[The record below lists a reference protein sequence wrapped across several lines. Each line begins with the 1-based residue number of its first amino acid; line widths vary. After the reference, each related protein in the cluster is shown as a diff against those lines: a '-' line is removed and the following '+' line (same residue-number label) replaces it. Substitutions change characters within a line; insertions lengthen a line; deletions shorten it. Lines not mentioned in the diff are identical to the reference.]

1 MSGNCKCANTASMQP
16 RLDVLEA
23 LVRYCRILRQSAD
36 VERVRA
42 VLDVEEDLT
51 KKLVAAGGR
60 VPAAAAELHPGKGR
74 RRANLIAEP
83 KA

>member
-1 MSGNCKCANTASMQP
+1 MQP

-23 LVRYCRILRQSAD
+23 LIRYCRILRQSAD

-51 KKLVAAGGR
+51 KKLVAAGGS
-60 VPAAAAELHPGKGR
+60 VPPTATELHPGRSVR
-74 RRANLIAEP
+74 RSRRNLVTAG
-83 KA
+83 K

>member
-1 MSGNCKCANTASMQP
+1 MQS

-51 KKLVAAGGR
+51 KKLVASGGA
-60 VPAAAAELHPGKGR
+60 VPPTATELHPGRARR
-74 RRANLIAEP
+74 RRANLVRTEA
-83 KA
+83 